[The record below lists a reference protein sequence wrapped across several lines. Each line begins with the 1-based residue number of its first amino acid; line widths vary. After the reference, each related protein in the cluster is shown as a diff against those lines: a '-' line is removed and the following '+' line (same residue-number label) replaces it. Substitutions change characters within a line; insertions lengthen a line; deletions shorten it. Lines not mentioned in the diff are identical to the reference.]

1 MITVHYRDPKQ
12 NPINRK
18 ETKTIIQMKFLANE
32 AIDILYCDGQ
42 LSYNYLSALEQ
53 RLQDYFTQELRISR
67 ERSLEYI
74 FLDKGIG
81 LLE

>member
-1 MITVHYRDPKQ
+1 MITIHYKDPKQ
-12 NPINRK
+12 NPINSK

-53 RLQDYFTQELRISR
+53 RLQDNFTKELKVLWS
-67 ERSLEYI
+67 SVVKLAKK
-74 FLDKGIG
+74 F
-81 LLE
+81 

>member
-1 MITVHYRDPKQ
+1 
-12 NPINRK
+12 
-18 ETKTIIQMKFLANE
+18 MKFLINE

-42 LSYNYLSALEQ
+42 LSYNYLNALEQ

-67 ERSLEYI
+67 EWSFEYM

-81 LLE
+81 SSRINI

>member
-18 ETKTIIQMKFLANE
+18 ETKTIIQMRFLASE

-42 LSYNYLSALEQ
+42 LSYNYLSAFEQ

-67 ERSLEYI
+67 KRSLEYI
-74 FLDKGIG
+74 FLDQGIG

>member
-1 MITVHYRDPKQ
+1 MITVHYKEPKQ
-12 NPINRK
+12 NPINTK
-18 ETKTIIQMKFLANE
+18 ETKTIIQMKFLANT

-42 LSYNYLSALEQ
+42 LSYKYLSALEQ
-53 RLQDYFTQELRISR
+53 RLQEYFTQELRISR

-74 FLDKGIG
+74 FLDEGIG

>member
-1 MITVHYRDPKQ
+1 
-12 NPINRK
+12 
-18 ETKTIIQMKFLANE
+18 MKFLANE
-32 AIDILYCDGQ
+32 AIDIPYCDGQ
-42 LSYNYLSALEQ
+42 LSYNYLSTLEQ

-74 FLDKGIG
+74 LLDKGIG